1 MYLADAPTKSNP
13 LPDETPLCLSGQDF
27 RKLRA
32 HARISRFLTWPV
44 IALRVAMLKLALA
57 TCSLDGLIIEA
68 VNTNWLGDPV
78 TDQYHAC
85 IRAQNDMARL
95 VAEVTVHK
103 ADDHGNAALII
114 HIRKIRLPY
123 YAMKMRWVESA
134 ERQEEAQP

>member
-1 MYLADAPTKSNP
+1 MYKADAPTKAIP
-13 LPDETPLCLSGQDF
+13 MPDETPLRLSGQDF

-32 HARISRFLTWPV
+32 RARVARFLTRPV
-44 IALRVAMLKLALA
+44 IALRMAMLKLALV
-57 TCSLDGLIIEA
+57 TCSLDGLTIEA
-68 VNTNWLGDPV
+68 INTNWLSDPL

-85 IRAQNDMARL
+85 IRVQNDMARL

-103 ADDHGNAALII
+103 SDDHGNAALII

-123 YAMKMRWVESA
+123 YAMKMRWVETA